1 MQKPTEH
8 GSVLA
13 PVNGRTNRNGTSQS
27 RQTLD
32 DRGLAIPEEL
42 RKLERSARISAWRA
56 VTIARQIQPGVS
68 VVRGVE
74 SGGAIAELG
83 HYVTFAADDGT
94 PLEWLHPLDS
104 IGANQTHAVV
114 VAPSLTRIEVLRV
127 HRTYELAITRHTI
140 SMVNDK
146 SKLLST
152 MLFRGSQG
160 FLGLEL
166 WDKDRAFRGEV
177 LPTFYTR
184 AGEDHPIPLLF
195 EQAVKAAVQGTCCL
209 GCRDSHYLR
218 ALGSHSNGISPIGL
232 PNSGSSAKPSVSVA
246 PAGALR

>member
-1 MQKPTEH
+1 MQKPIEH
-8 GSVLA
+8 RPVLA
-13 PVNGRTNRNGTSQS
+13 AVNSHANENGALKHQAQ

-32 DRGLAIPEEL
+32 DRGLAVPEEL
-42 RKLERSARISAWRA
+42 RQLERSARISAWRA
-56 VTIARQIQPGVS
+56 ITMVRQAQSGS
-68 VVRGVE
+68 FVVRGVE

-83 HYVTFAADDGT
+83 HYVTFAAEDGT

-114 VAPSLTRIEVLRV
+114 VAPSLTRIEILRV

-140 SMVNDK
+140 GMGNDK
-146 SKLLST
+146 PKLIST

-166 WDKDRAFRGEV
+166 WDKDQAFRGEV

-184 AGEDHPIPLLF
+184 AGEDHPVPPAF
-195 EQAVKAAVQGTCCL
+195 EQAVKAAVQGACCA

-218 ALGSHSNGISPIGL
+218 ALRSSN
-232 PNSGSSAKPSVSVA
+232 SSSTALATTSTA
-246 PAGALR
+246 QGGASR